1 MHLRFCV
8 MRVAMRQTLQHLTI
22 FDCPFQDSPGIS
34 WKSQNYVC
42 FVQVWNRTDSCTV
55 ARGEIADS
63 FSQKTSGLLGP
74 LGSSSGG
81 AKKPQKT
88 MRSQGSH
95 DL

>member
-1 MHLRFCV
+1 

-22 FDCPFQDSPGIS
+22 YDWPPQASPGIS
-34 WKSQNYVC
+34 WKTQNSGC
-42 FVQVWNRTDSCTV
+42 FVQVWNRNRFCTV

-63 FSQKTSGLLGP
+63 LSEKTSCFLGP
-74 LGSSSGG
+74 LGPSSGG